1 MISKLPATYAAIPS
15 NHPEP
20 AVHRTSM
27 VAQRRLEPH
36 AGRVRRAVELAAVIA
51 LEVTLLVGFTLMS
64 LGIGAETHAGTGPDR
79 PLQPVHAAPAPP
91 SDLGLVG
98 H

>member
-20 AVHRTSM
+20 AADRTSM
-27 VAQRRLEPH
+27 VAKRTVEPQP
-36 AGRVRRAVELAAVIA
+36 GRVKRAVELAAVIA
-51 LEVTLLVGFTLMS
+51 LEVSLLVGFTLLS

-91 SDLGLVG
+91 SALGLVG